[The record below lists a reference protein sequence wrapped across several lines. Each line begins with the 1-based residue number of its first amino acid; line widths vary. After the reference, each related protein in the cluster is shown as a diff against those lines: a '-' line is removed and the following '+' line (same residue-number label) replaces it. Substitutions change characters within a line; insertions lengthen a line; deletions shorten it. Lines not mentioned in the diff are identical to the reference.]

1 MSDKSNSLKLIAEVL
16 QAFGLDENGDKIR
29 KLRNTKGEVESNDI
43 IFGYLDNIDKGFF
56 VDNES
61 KKQQALVY
69 ISIPQHFIQNEHL
82 ENILESASSFMS
94 VCGFDYKSE
103 EEPVWGSFI
112 QSLIFWTKKPKT
124 QQEVQEI
131 YNKGKA
137 ALEATY
143 LGKPVAESTAQLSSA
158 AAQLIAACHNVDEIV
173 LRTGALILVKAVIDG
188 RTIMSVETISPQLM
202 AHLDMNPGLLRD
214 PRLVYHF
221 LDNLPA
227 ALKSG
232 SSSELTFG
240 G

>member
-1 MSDKSNSLKLIAEVL
+1 MNAESKSLKLIAEIL
-16 QAFGLDENGDKIR
+16 QVFGLNENGKKIR
-29 KLRNTKGEVESNDI
+29 RFKNEKGDVDKDDI
-43 IFGYLDNIDKGFF
+43 IFGYLDNVDKGFAF
-56 VDNES
+56 EGES

-69 ISIPQHFIQNEHL
+69 ISIPQNYIQSEDL
-82 ENILESASSFMS
+82 ENILDSTSAFMS
-94 VCGFDYKSE
+94 VCGFDYTSE

-112 QSLIFWTKKPKT
+112 QSLIFWTKRPKT
-124 QQEVQEI
+124 QREVHDI

-143 LGKPVAESTAQLSSA
+143 LGKPVAESTAQLSTA

-173 LRTGALILVKAVIDG
+173 LRTGALILVKAIIDG

-202 AHLDMNPGLLRD
+202 AHLDTNPGLLRD

-221 LDNLPA
+221 LENLPA

-232 SSSELTFG
+232 ANPELTFG